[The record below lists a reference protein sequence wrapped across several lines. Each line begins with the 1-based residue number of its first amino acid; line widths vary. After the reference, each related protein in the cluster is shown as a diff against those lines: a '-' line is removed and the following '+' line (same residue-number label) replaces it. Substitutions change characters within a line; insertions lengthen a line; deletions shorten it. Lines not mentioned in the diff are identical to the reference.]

1 MPQAELLRE
10 ASDELRAAAES
21 ATGELQERIYDQS
34 NQLAELAAA
43 ERGPDHGRL
52 ARHMNVL
59 DELSGEADGDVDDH
73 VRAAYE
79 KVKEYRSG
87 VEGV

>member
-1 MPQAELLRE
+1 MPQPELLRE
-10 ASDELRAAAES
+10 ASDELRAAAEA
-21 ATGELQERIYDQS
+21 ATGELRERIYDQS

-59 DELSGEADGDVDDH
+59 DELAAETDGDAEAH
-73 VRAAYE
+73 VRTAYE
-79 KVKEYRSG
+79 KVREYRSG